1 METKSNSYF
10 IDRIIKFLFVFYVF
24 SVFVFSTNADTSV
37 IPKIALILF
46 CGGSCL
52 LFFNT
57 YKIRLDA
64 YFWYLFVFLAFT
76 YLSSFWAIYPDLAR
90 IKAFTL
96 LQLLMMSVFSY
107 SFFYAIDDYEFIIK
121 SVFWA
126 GLAMCIY
133 VLYTYGIGTYLS
145 MLVNG
150 ERVGSEITNV
160 NSIGMYA
167 AITVIIGLYY
177 AIYDNKKLYYFI
189 ILLPIFIGFGT
200 GSRKTLLAMVIGAFI
215 LFAFKFRSEF
225 TLKNIF
231 KTLVILIIVVI
242 IFSFILQLEMF
253 STINERM
260 EGMLNSFTGK
270 GEVDSSTMKRQMMIG
285 GGWEQFKKTPLL
297 GIGIGSSKYVTLD
310 ELGIEAY
317 LHNNYI
323 ELLACGGIVGF
334 VCFYSA
340 LLYIGINFFKL
351 VLNNN
356 KNALIPFAIFLIYMI
371 NQVALV
377 VYYSK
382 SFYIYIIYW
391 FLVIKKEKEKEEGMK
406 LNYE

>member
-24 SVFVFSTNADTSV
+24 GVFVFSTNADTSV

-46 CGGSCL
+46 CGGACL

-107 SFFYAIDDYEFIIK
+107 SFFYAIDDYGFVIK

-177 AIYDNKKLYYFI
+177 AMFDNKKLYYFMI
-189 ILLPIFIGFGT
+189 FLPIFIGFGT
-200 GSRKTLLAMVIGAFI
+200 GSRKTLLAMIIGAFI

-225 TLKNIF
+225 TAKNFF
-231 KTLVILIIVVI
+231 KTLVILIIVVM

-260 EGMLNSFTGK
+260 DGFLNLFTGE
-270 GEVDSSTMKRQMMIG
+270 GEVESSAYKRQMMIDG
-285 GGWEQFKKTPLL
+285 GLEQFKQTPLF
-297 GIGIGSSKYVTLD
+297 GIGIGSSGHVTMKI
-310 ELGIEAY
+310 LGEDTY
-317 LHNNYI
+317 LHNNYVEI
-323 ELLACGGIVGF
+323 LACGGIIGVI
-334 VCFYSA
+334 CFYASFIY
-340 LLYIGINFFKL
+340 LLISLFKMVLKNNENAVLPFIIL
-351 VLNNN
+351 V
-356 KNALIPFAIFLIYMI
+356 IYTI
-371 NQVALV
+371 NQVAMV

-382 SFYIYIIYW
+382 PLYIYLVYC
-391 FLVIKKEKEKEEGMK
+391 FLVVKKEKEKGME